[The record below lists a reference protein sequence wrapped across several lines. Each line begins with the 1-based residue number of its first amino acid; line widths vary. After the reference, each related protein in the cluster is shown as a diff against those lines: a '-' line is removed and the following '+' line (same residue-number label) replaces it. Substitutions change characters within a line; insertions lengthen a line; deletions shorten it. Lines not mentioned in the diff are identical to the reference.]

1 MHLRQQI
8 LDEARTWMDIP
19 FRHQGRNRTHGID
32 CVGLVIKVAEKFDL
46 LKGFDVS
53 DYRREPDQY
62 KFLDHFKEQM
72 QIKPVADR
80 KPGDVLLMR
89 DRVFTC
95 HSVFYDVVK
104 DQERIIHAF
113 ATRRKV
119 VEEELT
125 DEWRRNITHCF
136 EYRGVDN

>member
-1 MHLRQQI
+1 MHLRQKI
-8 LDEARTWMDIP
+8 LAEARTWLDVP
-19 FRHQGRNRTHGID
+19 FRHQGRNRAHGID
-32 CVGLVIKVAEKFDL
+32 CVGLVIKVAEEFNL
-46 LKGFDVS
+46 LGGFDVS

-72 QIKPVADR
+72 SEKLPADR

-95 HSVFYDVVK
+95 HSVFYDVVNGK
-104 DQERIIHAF
+104 EMIVHSF

-136 EYRGVDN
+136 EYKGVDD